1 MRKLYVLSILGSL
14 GISACSGE
22 EGTSNPPPPPTTGGT
37 AAGGAGGKA
46 TGGVSTGGTST
57 GGVATGGVATGGVG
71 TGGSTGGA
79 PPVAG
84 GGAGG
89 KAAGGAP
96 AAGGGAGGA
105 LGGGGAGGGGAGG
118 IAGGSGG
125 KGGGGAGGSVGG
137 GGAGGS
143 GGGSAVM
150 FSAVTAIIG
159 KSCSGGKCHDGSA
172 EEANHTNLKV
182 DADLH
187 KRLMMTPP
195 EKSADA
201 CKTQTLVVPSM
212 PEKSLLYTKV
222 ADNAAARNGCGNRM
236 PAMCG
241 GGGNPCLSDADIM
254 TIRNWIAAGAPQ

>member
-22 EGTSNPPPPPTTGGT
+22 EGTNNPPPPPTTGGT

-89 KAAGGAP
+89 AKGGAP
-96 AAGGGAGGA
+96 SAGGGAGGA
-105 LGGGGAGGGGAGG
+105 MGGGGAGGGGTGG

-137 GGAGGS
+137 AAGGGS
-143 GGGSAVM
+143 GGGSAVA

-172 EEANHTNLKV
+172 AEANHTNLKV
-182 DADLH
+182 DDGLH
-187 KRLMMTPP
+187 ARLLLAPP
-195 EKSADA
+195 DGSASA
-201 CKTQTLVVPSM
+201 CKSQMVVVPGM

-222 ADNAAARNGCGNRM
+222 ADDAAARNGCGNRM

-241 GGGNPCLSDADIM
+241 GGGNPCLSNADIM
-254 TIRNWIAAGAPQ
+254 TIRNWITAGAPK

>member
-89 KAAGGAP
+89 NATGGAP

-143 GGGSAVM
+143 GGGAVA
-150 FSAVTAIIG
+150 FSAVADLLG
-159 KSCSGGKCHDGSA
+159 KRCGTSGCHDASGK
-172 EEANHTNLKV
+172 HTNLMNTDMAALRTRLLGAPGGD
-182 DADLH
+182 DADC
-187 KRLMMTPP
+187 
-195 EKSADA
+195 KS
-201 CKTQTLVVPSM
+201 QTLVVPSM
-212 PEKSLLYTKV
+212 PEKSLLV
-222 ADNAAARNGCGNRM
+222 AIVGADNAARANCAARM
-236 PAMCG
+236 PFQCMPG
-241 GGGNPCLSDADIM
+241 GTGSKACLTDSEIM
-254 TIRNWIAAGAPQ
+254 LIRNWVSAGAQP

>member
-22 EGTSNPPPPPTTGGT
+22 EGTSNPPPPPATGGT

-79 PPVAG
+79 PVAG

-89 KAAGGAP
+89 AKGGAP
-96 AAGGGAGGA
+96 SAGGGAGGA
-105 LGGGGAGGGGAGG
+105 MGGGGAGGGGVGGTAAGG
-118 IAGGSGG
+118 GG

-137 GGAGGS
+137 AAGGGS
-143 GGGSAVM
+143 GGAAVA
-150 FSAVTAIIG
+150 FSAVADLIG
-159 KSCSGGKCHDGSA
+159 KRCGNAECHDHDGS
-172 EEANHTNLKV
+172 EKNHM
-182 DADLH
+182 DLRPDGLH
-187 KRLMMTPP
+187 ARLMTMPTM
-195 EKSADA
+195 SGDA
-201 CKTQTLVVPSM
+201 ECKTQTLVVPSM
-212 PEKSLLYTKV
+212 PEKSLLYNKV
-222 ADNAAARNGCGNRM
+222 AASDAARNGCGNRM

-241 GGGNPCLSDADIM
+241 GGGNPCLSDAEIM

>member
-143 GGGSAVM
+143 GGSAVA
-150 FSAVTAIIG
+150 FSAVSAILD
-159 KSCSGGKCHDGSA
+159 KSCATGECHNGS
-172 EEANHTNLKV
+172 EGEKNHMDFTPG
-182 DADLH
+182 AGLH
-187 KRLMMTPP
+187 GRLMMMPTM
-195 EKSADA
+195 SADA
-201 CKTQTLVVPSM
+201 DCKSQTIVVPNM
-212 PEKSLLYTKV
+212 PEKSLLYTKLGT
-222 ADNAAARNGCGNRM
+222 DNAARNGCGERM
-236 PAMCG
+236 PFMC